1 MYRIFSKNLAFKNSL
16 RALIAFLMVSPLF
29 LTACG
34 EDEVPGNPTLSLS
47 RTTTNATVG
56 QMASTTLTISAPAG
70 AKSLIITRNGV
81 PQTPVSLNGAQT
93 ATHNFEYTISDQT
106 APGTVLTFAFSVV
119 DNLDRISVPTL
130 FTVTAVAKPIIEVTG
145 NITGNVTWTAA
156 NIYRLNGF
164 VRVVEGARLTIEPG
178 TLIVGDRATKG
189 TLIVQMGGQIFA
201 NGTSTRPIVMTSEN
215 APGFREPGDW
225 GGLVICGRAPN
236 NITSVTGL
244 PVELEGGYGAFHGGN
259 VPTDN
264 SGILRFVRIEYA
276 GIPINPNEEVNSLT
290 LGSVGSGTV
299 IENIMVSFGLDDAY
313 EWFGG
318 TVNARNLI
326 SYRTLDDC
334 FDVDMGWTGNVQFA
348 LSIRGAGLADQSGSN
363 TFEVDNNG
371 TGSAALPFTEGVF
384 ANVTVIGPKK
394 NRDLPISLQYANAAH
409 LRRNSRI
416 SIYNSLM
423 TAFPNGL
430 FIDDAAA
437 GSGQAAL
444 DGHLQIR
451 NLWLAGVSHWGG
463 NGYGSAGTVFTGA
476 PSNGAQHPTMP
487 RGEALRS
494 HANFP
499 GGAAAYATWFNTA
512 DFNNRLFNNWELL
525 LINETIF
532 DLGQP
537 VLTPLANSPLLTGA
551 RWTNTPKAGT
561 FFERVNFI
569 GAFGATDWTQGWA
582 EWNPHLVRYF

>member
-1 MYRIFSKNLAFKNSL
+1 
-16 RALIAFLMVSPLF
+16 MVSPLVF
-29 LTACG
+29 TSCQ
-34 EDEVPGNPTLSLS
+34 EDEVPGSPTLTLS
-47 RTTTNATVG
+47 RTTTNVTVG

-81 PQTPVSLNGAQT
+81 PQTPVSLNGVQT
-93 ATHNFEYTISDQT
+93 ATHNFEYNISDQT
-106 APGTVLTFAFSVV
+106 APGAVVTFAFSVI

-145 NITGNVTWTAA
+145 SITGNVTWTAA

-164 VRVVEGARLTIEPG
+164 VRVVDGARLTIEPG
-178 TLIVGDRATKG
+178 TLIIGDRATKG

-201 NGTSTRPIVMTSEN
+201 NGTSTKPIVMTSEN
-215 APGFREPGDW
+215 APGLREPGDW

-244 PVELEGGYGAFHGGN
+244 PVELEGGYGALHGGN
-259 VPTDN
+259 LPADN
-264 SGILRFVRIEYA
+264 SGVLRFVRIEYA

-299 IENIMVSFGLDDAY
+299 IENIMVSFGLDDAF

-326 SYRTLDDC
+326 SYRTVDDC

-348 LSIRGAGLADQSGSN
+348 VSIRAATMADQSTSN

-384 ANVTVIGPKK
+384 SNVTVIGPKK
-394 NRDLPISLQYANAAH
+394 NRDIPISLQYGNAAH

-416 SIYNSLM
+416 SIYNSFM

-430 FIDDAAA
+430 FIDDDRP

-463 NGYGSAGTVFTGA
+463 NGYGSIGTVFTGA
-476 PSNGAQHPTMP
+476 PANGAQHPTAP
-487 RGEALRS
+487 RGVALRH

-499 GGAAAYATWFNTA
+499 GGTAAYEAWFNTA

-551 RWTNTPKAGT
+551 RWNNTPKAGT
-561 FFERVNFI
+561 FFERVPFV
-569 GAFGATDWTQGWA
+569 GAFGTTDWTQGWA
-582 EWNPHLVRYF
+582 EWNPHLVKYF